1 LVENHTYGE
10 DAMSEISRDAGA
22 EELGAYYAYLE
33 DGQLVMEP
41 QCSCGN
47 PLDESYFC
55 DKCNKRCRCR
65 DILCED
71 QATLNLVEKYIR
83 TSPRL
88 RNFNASLG
96 KRKSPPK

>member
-1 LVENHTYGE
+1 
-10 DAMSEISRDAGA
+10 MSDTSKDKNSAT
-22 EELGAYYAYLE
+22 LGAFYARVE

-41 QCSCGN
+41 YCSCGN
-47 PLDESYFC
+47 QLDEYYHC
-55 DKCNKRCRCR
+55 DKCNKHSRCT

-88 RNFNASLG
+88 RNFNAMLG
-96 KRKSPPK
+96 KRKATED

>member
-1 LVENHTYGE
+1 MS
-10 DAMSEISRDAGA
+10 DATKETVPV
-22 EELGAYYAYLE
+22 ELGAYYAYLE
-33 DGQLVMEP
+33 DGALVLEP

-55 DKCNKRCRCR
+55 DKCDKRCQCT

-71 QATLNLVEKYIR
+71 QATLTIVEKYIH
-83 TSPRL
+83 TSPKF
-88 RNFNASLG
+88 RNFKAMLG

>member
-1 LVENHTYGE
+1 
-10 DAMSEISRDAGA
+10 MSETSKDTNSAA
-22 EELGAYYAYLE
+22 LGAFYAYLE

-41 QCSCGN
+41 YCSCGN
-47 PLDESYFC
+47 LLDEYYHC
-55 DKCNKRCRCR
+55 EKCKRYCRCT
-65 DILCED
+65 DILCEN